1 VNTMAVVIGV
11 GARTSVGLTAKHTA
25 FLLRCGA
32 AGFHEA
38 PLLDANEEPVTIGSV
53 PILDPRLVGADRVQL
68 LAEAALDEALEALGD
83 LLPSLKMRVVLGLDE
98 HLGRKVDASPTEADR
113 IAMALS
119 DHARKRGVS
128 AVVVEGVARGE
139 AAPGLRLA
147 AACEELAT
155 GNVDVVLLG
164 GAHSDYDPPIVQRLS
179 SLGRLFGTGNING
192 VIPGECAAFA
202 VLVPAGFAR
211 KHDLP
216 VRARLHSIGTGFEK
230 ANPDNDL
237 PAADAQ
243 GLTLAMRQAAAPLES
258 EKLAAGWL
266 LTDMTPEM
274 HRIREWQTVWTRA
287 QKYLCEPQWIDMHAN
302 RLGRMGAAALPLH
315 VAIMS
320 TEWRHGFGP
329 HGMAL
334 SLVGSDSGER
344 VATVWGEPGDGKSV
358 QSPEWVPAPR

>member
-1 VNTMAVVIGV
+1 MAVVVGV

-38 PLLDANEEPVTIGSV
+38 PLLDTNEEPVTIGSV
-53 PILDPRLVGADRVQL
+53 PVLDPLMVGADRVQR

-83 LLPSLKMRVVLGLDE
+83 LLPTLKVRIVLGLDE
-98 HLGRKVDASPTEADR
+98 HLGRKVDAAPTEADR
-113 IAMALS
+113 IALALNE
-119 DHARKRGVS
+119 HARKRGIP
-128 AVVVEGVARGE
+128 AAVVEGIARGE
-139 AAPGLRLA
+139 ASAGLRLA
-147 AACEELAT
+147 AACEDLAK
-155 GNVDVVLLG
+155 GAVDVVLLG
-164 GAHSDYDPPIVQRLS
+164 GAHSDYDPAIVQRLS
-179 SLGRLFGTGNING
+179 SLGRLFGSGNING

-216 VRARLHSIGTGFEK
+216 VRARLHSVGTGFEK

-237 PAADAQ
+237 PAAPAE
-243 GLTLAMRQAAAPLES
+243 GLTLAMRQATAPLEAD
-258 EKLAAGWL
+258 KLAAGWL

-274 HRIREWQTVWTRA
+274 HRILEWQTVWLRA
-287 QKYLCEPQWIDMHAN
+287 QKSMCEPQWIDMHATK
-302 RLGRMGAAALPLH
+302 LGRMGAAALPLH
-315 VAIMS
+315 VAIMA

-344 VATVWGEPGDGKSV
+344 VATVWGEPGDGQSV